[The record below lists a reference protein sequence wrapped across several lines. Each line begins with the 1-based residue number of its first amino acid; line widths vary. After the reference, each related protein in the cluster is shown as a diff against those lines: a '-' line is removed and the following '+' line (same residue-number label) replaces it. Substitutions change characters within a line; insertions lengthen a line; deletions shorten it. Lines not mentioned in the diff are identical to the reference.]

1 MLRTTTIKGFHEMK
15 ARCLFGALLTNWRS
29 LQLVRKVRSGDRHGR
44 RSSFGME
51 QREAGGLCIPG
62 LQVILPGKD
71 EKKDYCFT
79 DEGMIEHIHR
89 TDLTVSSV
97 SLDCDM
103 LSWFSRRGIFI
114 VTGMQEINAHL
125 AEHQEGDQ

>member
-1 MLRTTTIKGFHEMK
+1 
-15 ARCLFGALLTNWRS
+15 
-29 LQLVRKVRSGDRHGR
+29 
-44 RSSFGME
+44 ME

-71 EKKDYCFT
+71 EKIDYCFT